1 MKIHIVP
8 VSFITSVLTVALL
21 AGSAAAQP
29 AQPAESSVT
38 LKDAFRDKFK
48 IGAAINRTIAT
59 GTSVRA
65 DNVDR
70 TLEQVQAD
78 AAHIIKQF
86 NQISPE
92 NDLKWQLIHPTAG
105 PDGYNW
111 DPADAYV
118 NFGVT
123 NKMYI
128 VGHTLVWHGQTP
140 NWVFQGN
147 SPPPVEDPNAGGAR
161 RGRGIGFSGPRAS
174 REELLERMRDHIH
187 TVVGR
192 YKGKIQTWDVVNE
205 ALADG
210 GEDVLRNSLW
220 RQIIGPDF
228 IAKAFEYAH
237 EADPDAVL
245 RYNDYGLEN
254 PAKRGKLLTLIKSLR
269 RRPPRETSKPGQTP
283 GGSQPCPSG
292 SGTGAGLGASCLSS
306 AGSTTLHAASCGADP
321 KR

>member
-1 MKIHIVP
+1 MADYENSHL
-8 VSFITSVLTVALL
+8 SCQFDYERLTVALL

-38 LKDAFRDKFK
+38 LKDALRDRFK

-59 GTSVRA
+59 GASVRA

-161 RGRGIGFSGPRAS
+161 RGRGIGFSGPRRLAKSCWSGCGITFTRLSAVIRGRSKLGMSSTSACRRWRRRAS
-174 REELLERMRDHIH
+174 
-187 TVVGR
+187 
-192 YKGKIQTWDVVNE
+192 KF
-205 ALADG
+205 ALAANHWA
-210 GEDVLRNSLW
+210 R
-220 RQIIGPDF
+220 F
-228 IAKAFEYAH
+228 H
-237 EADPDAVL
+237 
-245 RYNDYGLEN
+245 
-254 PAKRGKLLTLIKSLR
+254 
-269 RRPPRETSKPGQTP
+269 
-283 GGSQPCPSG
+283 C
-292 SGTGAGLGASCLSS
+292 
-306 AGSTTLHAASCGADP
+306 
-321 KR
+321 

>member
-1 MKIHIVP
+1 MEFATSSEEVICYRRSMVRFQLRKRSAIFERPKAWRRAFMPRNVEAIRKAIDKINHPIMCLPHEFALFKIEYLAAQFHASQRISTTWRTMKIHIFP
-8 VSFITSVLTVALL
+8 VSLITSVLTVALL

-29 AQPAESSVT
+29 AQPAESSIT

-59 GTSVRA
+59 GALVRA

-140 NWVFQGN
+140 NWVFQETVRRRLRI
-147 SPPPVEDPNAGGAR
+147 PMPAGPDA
-161 RGRGIGFSGPRAS
+161 AA
-174 REELLERMRDHIH
+174 
-187 TVVGR
+187 
-192 YKGKIQTWDVVNE
+192 
-205 ALADG
+205 ALASAAPRVSRRVAG
-210 GEDVLRNSLW
+210 
-220 RQIIGPDF
+220 
-228 IAKAFEYAH
+228 
-237 EADPDAVL
+237 AD
-245 RYNDYGLEN
+245 
-254 PAKRGKLLTLIKSLR
+254 
-269 RRPPRETSKPGQTP
+269 
-283 GGSQPCPSG
+283 
-292 SGTGAGLGASCLSS
+292 
-306 AGSTTLHAASCGADP
+306 AGSHSHGCRPL
-321 KR
+321 